1 MSKAHPHIA
10 IVEQEF
16 LIAVDA
22 EYLISEAL
30 DCRVTII
37 REDEMNHWTPS
48 DLAALDLYLID
59 LPNEATRALALA
71 AQLKQIGVAFA
82 FTSASD
88 LHRRGVPAFEGVP
101 VVMKPYD
108 DGVLLAVVRQKL
120 ADVRCR
126 QN

>member
-1 MSKAHPHIA
+1 MSKAHPHVA

-30 DCRVTII
+30 DCRVTIA
-37 REDEMNHWTPS
+37 REDEMMRWTPS
-48 DLAALDLYLID
+48 DLAALDLCLID
-59 LPNEATRALALA
+59 LPTEATGALALA
-71 AQLKQIGVAFA
+71 ARLEEIGVAFA

-88 LHRRGVPAFEGVP
+88 LHRSGAPAFEGVP

-108 DGVLLAVVRQKL
+108 DVLLAVVRQML
-120 ADVRCR
+120 ADARCR